1 MHSAIL
7 RPLEVSRVTGT
18 VKHILQAHKY
28 YREGYLRISDT
39 IIMHNT
45 GFQGVLRTSNCS
57 SENEMMSNSRLF
69 RCGDPVLGGTS
80 KSEVLATS

>member
-28 YREGYLRISDT
+28 YREGT

-57 SENEMMSNSRLF
+57 SENEMMSNSSLF

-80 KSEVLATS
+80 KSEALATS